1 MAMKKTTFWAVMLPG
16 IGLLFS
22 CGNAS
27 IQNNARQ
34 ETPAD
39 SAEAINKAN
48 KTVDSLSAAF
58 AVNAADDG
66 MMEVALGKLALE
78 KAKDPRVKAFATM
91 SVNDRTKGNERL
103 KVIAEKW
110 KIALPATLPAAAQ
123 DHLNKLGKKSGKRFE
138 KEYIAEMVD
147 NHDQDLKDFNYA
159 ADNLGNVGLREWARK
174 ALPVLMVH
182 LDSARAIKNSQ

>member
-16 IGLLFS
+16 IGLLLS
-22 CGNAS
+22 CGNTG
-27 IQNNARQ
+27 IRNNARP

-58 AVNAADDG
+58 AVNAAEDG

-78 KAKDPRVKAFATM
+78 KAADPRVKAFASM
-91 SVNDRTKGNERL
+91 SVNDRAKGNERL

-159 ADNLGNVGLREWARK
+159 ADNLGNVSLREWARK

>member
-1 MAMKKTTFWAVMLPG
+1 MKKTTFWAVMLPG